1 METLEN
7 GLIVDFKDSNIYAV
21 EAFIDSSEFYG
32 YQIEGGK
39 YLFPSQK
46 SEYDMLEKALES
58 EFNSWKI
65 KSYTFEGV

>member
-7 GLIVDFKDSNIYAV
+7 GLIVDFKDSNIYVV
-21 EAFIDSSEFYG
+21 EAFIESSDFYG

-46 SEYDMLEKALES
+46 SEYDVLEKVLES

-65 KSYTFEGV
+65 KSFTFEGV